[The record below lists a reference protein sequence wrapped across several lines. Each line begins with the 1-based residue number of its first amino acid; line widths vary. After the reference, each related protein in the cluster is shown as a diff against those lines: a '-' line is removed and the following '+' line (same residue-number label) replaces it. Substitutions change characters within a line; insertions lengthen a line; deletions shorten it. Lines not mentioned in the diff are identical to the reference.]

1 MCPNEVLA
9 TVASL
14 MHIVAFVVYNKQTI
28 SGKNTPNIS
37 TWAIWAFLSLFNV
50 ASYWTMSGDWVKSLL
65 PTISSLMC
73 IATFF
78 ISLGK
83 GRFVKIS
90 KFDFTALCVG
100 LVAVLVWW
108 RYENAT
114 YANLIAQVCI
124 FIGFVPTYKSV
135 WQNPQNEKPLAWFL
149 WTSAYIVG
157 IVVVLLRWN
166 NQYQDIVYYADC
178 IVLHLIVALLAL
190 RKGGSS

>member
-9 TVASL
+9 TIASL
-14 MHIVAFVVYNKQTI
+14 MHIVAFIVYNMQTV
-28 SGKNTPNIS
+28 SGKNTPSIS

-50 ASYWTMSGDWVKSLL
+50 ASYWDMSGDWVKSLL
-65 PTISSLMC
+65 PTIGSLMC

-78 ISLGK
+78 ISLCKGK
-83 GRFVKIS
+83 FVKIS
-90 KFDFTALCVG
+90 KSDFAALCVG

-114 YANLIAQVCI
+114 YANLVAQVCI
-124 FIGFVPTYKSV
+124 FIGFMPTYKSV
-135 WQNPQNEKPLAWFL
+135 WQNPRNEKPLAWFL